1 MDGKL
6 GGFKKP
12 KLAAGRKRASGEMTE
27 ARTCPGPDPAATP
40 PEPDE
45 RDWEEIVHLLEF
57 VDRSALRKMTKPQ
70 LVQAILDLLAIS
82 SQLQLE
88 KEKRFKKAVEN
99 ILNRNKHDETK
110 RQLRIEK
117 DKAWV
122 SNALGSRQT
131 PFRENARISP
141 P

>member
-1 MDGKL
+1 MIFARKL
-6 GGFKKP
+6 FQTRELRFFPKP
-12 KLAAGRKRASGEMTE
+12 LKNTDLPPPLVPIWQKQKGSYENLDSKAKSRRWKEACLLGEMTE

-70 LVQAILDLLAIS
+70 LVQAILDLLAIT

-88 KEKRFKKAVEN
+88 KEKRFK
-99 ILNRNKHDETK
+99 
-110 RQLRIEK
+110 
-117 DKAWV
+117 
-122 SNALGSRQT
+122 
-131 PFRENARISP
+131 
-141 P
+141 